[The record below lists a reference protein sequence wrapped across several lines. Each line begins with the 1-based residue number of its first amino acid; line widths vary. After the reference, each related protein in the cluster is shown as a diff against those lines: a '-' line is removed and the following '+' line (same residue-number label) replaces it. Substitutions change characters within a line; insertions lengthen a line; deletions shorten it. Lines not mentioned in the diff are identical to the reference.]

1 MVADHREPRGR
12 FRNLADRP
20 VTIRIMGKLKAQEG
34 FVGQKRVHKPGE
46 AGQSIRAGPGA
57 LSGL

>member
-20 VTIRIMGKLKAQEG
+20 GTIRIRGKLKVQEE
-34 FVGQKRVHKPGE
+34 FVGQTRIHKLGE
-46 AGQSIRAGPGA
+46 TGQSIRAGPGA